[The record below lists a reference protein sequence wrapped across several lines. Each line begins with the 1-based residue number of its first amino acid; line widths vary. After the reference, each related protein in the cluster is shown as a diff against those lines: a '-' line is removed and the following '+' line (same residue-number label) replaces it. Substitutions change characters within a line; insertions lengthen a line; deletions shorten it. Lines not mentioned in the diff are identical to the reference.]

1 MRLTHHVANVMS
13 IALSPHERHVGAVS
27 RYVDQ
32 RLATGHVSFS
42 LDELLRATGLSTS
55 AARSQLH
62 RLRSKIVRVSARD
75 TFFLI
80 VTPEYLSR
88 GAPPVEWWIG
98 DYFKWLGRPYYLAL
112 QTAARLHGSN
122 PQSIQ
127 TTQVMTDRAR
137 RPLTI
142 GQQRVQFMV
151 KRHLGKTLVQSLPN
165 AFAPTL
171 VSTPEATA
179 FDLVRYASRIGGI
192 GRAWETIRPL
202 LARLDA
208 TALRDEL
215 KAENE
220 TSTAQRL
227 GFLLARSGQLKLANT
242 VAKLLPSKLPAI
254 PLAVP
259 ASALTG
265 EPVPRWRVIDNSG
278 EFTP

>member
-1 MRLTHHVANVMS
+1 MS
-13 IALSPHERHVGAVS
+13 IPLSPRERHVGAVS
-27 RYVDQ
+27 RYADQ

-42 LDELLRATGLSTS
+42 FDELLQATGLSTS

-62 RLRSKIVRVSARD
+62 RLRPKIVRVSARD

-151 KRHLGKTLVQSLPN
+151 KRHLGKTLVQPLPN
-165 AFAPTL
+165 AFAPTQ

-179 FDLVRYASRIGGI
+179 FDLVRYAPRIGGI

-202 LARLDA
+202 LARLDP

>member
-1 MRLTHHVANVMS
+1 MMRLTHHVANVMS
-13 IALSPHERHVGAVS
+13 IPPSSRERHVGAVS
-27 RYVDQ
+27 CYADQ

-42 LDELLRATGLSTS
+42 FDELLQATGLSTS

-62 RLRSKIVRVSARD
+62 RLRPKIVRVSARD

-112 QTAARLHGSN
+112 QTAARLYGSN

-151 KRHLGKTLVQSLPN
+151 KRPWEDPG
-165 AFAPTL
+165 
-171 VSTPEATA
+171 ATA
-179 FDLVRYASRIGGI
+179 AERLCTDPGQHAGSDRI
-192 GRAWETIRPL
+192 
-202 LARLDA
+202 
-208 TALRDEL
+208 
-215 KAENE
+215 
-220 TSTAQRL
+220 
-227 GFLLARSGQLKLANT
+227 
-242 VAKLLPSKLPAI
+242 
-254 PLAVP
+254 
-259 ASALTG
+259 
-265 EPVPRWRVIDNSG
+265 
-278 EFTP
+278 

>member
-1 MRLTHHVANVMS
+1 MNHLPSSRQ
-13 IALSPHERHVGAVS
+13 RHVGAVS
-27 RYVDQ
+27 RYTDQ
-32 RLATGHVSFS
+32 RLAAGHVSFS
-42 LDELLRATGLSTS
+42 LDELLQATDLSVS

-62 RLRSKIVRVSARD
+62 RLRPKIVRVSARD

-137 RPLTI
+137 KPLTV
-142 GQQRVQFMV
+142 GQQKVQFTV
-151 KRHLGKTLVQSLPN
+151 KRHIEKTLVQSLPN
-165 AFAPTL
+165 AFAPTK
-171 VSTPEATA
+171 VSTPAATA
-179 FDLVRYASRIGGI
+179 FDLVRYAPRIGGI
-192 GRAWETIRPL
+192 GRAWETMRPL
-202 LARLDA
+202 LARIEPS
-208 TALRDEL
+208 ALRTEL

-220 TSTAQRL
+220 ISNTQRL
-227 GFLLARSGQLKLANT
+227 GFLLERAGQTKLADT
-242 VAKLLPSKLPAI
+242 VAALLPPKLPAI

-278 EFTP
+278 EFIQ